1 MRILIAE
8 DNETCSLM
16 LCAMCKLYGSVTAV
30 ADGEALIRTFTAALV
45 KNQPFDL
52 VCLDIMM
59 PGLDGQACLRCI
71 RAVEYG
77 FGRHGGAGIKIVM
90 TTSIDARDSIM
101 QAFRAQCE
109 GYLIKP
115 VNWQGL
121 TEVFTKIGIPPLKG
135 GEPSFA

>member
-16 LCAMCKLYGSVTAV
+16 LSTMCKLYGSVTAV
-30 ADGEALIRTFTAALV
+30 ADGEALIRTFTTALV

-71 RAVEYG
+71 RAVEHG
-77 FGRHGGAGIKIVM
+77 FGRTGGAGIKIIM

-101 QAFRAQCE
+101 MAFRAQCE

-115 VNWQGL
+115 VNWQSL
-121 TEVFTKIGIPPLKG
+121 TEAFTKIGIPPVKVG
-135 GEPSFA
+135 